1 MWGPPVTVNDP
12 DAPVTVPTV
21 VVPSPQS
28 MLAVKEAAV
37 SRLLLSLNVATCVLA
52 GTAAPSLMLIDAPE
66 TGARPMSAVLPTLA
80 KAVASGLF
88 GSSVTVTEIASWPF
102 CV

>member
-1 MWGPPVTVNDP
+1 MTVNDP
-12 DAPVTVPTV
+12 AAPETVPAV

-28 MLAVKEAAV
+28 MLAMKEAAV
-37 SRLLLSLNVATCVLA
+37 SLLLLSLNVASRVLA
-52 GTAAPSLMLIDAPE
+52 GTAAPSTMLMDAPE
-66 TGARPMSAVLPTLA
+66 TGATPMSAVLETLA

-88 GSSVTVTEIASWPF
+88 GSSVTVTEIVSWPF